1 MQKAKLKILFIFSL
15 LFLFG
20 CKPDIIDITNIQI
33 ERQGV
38 KIDILINNPNIFA
51 ITLSNIKMDLYI
63 DNYKFKDLIYEP
75 KIRLKPLSKKY
86 YPLTVDIKPLEH
98 PYQSTGAMMSLLTQ
112 DSTLL
117 QMRGTVLVK
126 SLFFKKRVKF
136 SEKIYIKYNKNEAH
150 SHNNSS
156 H

>member
-20 CKPDIIDITNIQI
+20 CKPDIIDINNIQI

-38 KIDILINNPNIFA
+38 KIDILIHNPNIVP

-63 DNYKFKDLIYEP
+63 DNYKFKDLMYEP
-75 KIRLKPLSKKY
+75 KIKLQPLSKKY
-86 YPLTVDIKPLEH
+86 YPLTVDIKPLKH
-98 PYQSTGAMMSLLTQ
+98 PYESTGALMSLITQ

-126 SLFFKKRVKF
+126 SLLFKKRVKF
-136 SEKIYIKYNKNEAH
+136 SEKIYIKYKQNEAH
-150 SHNNSS
+150 SNSNTS
-156 H
+156 N